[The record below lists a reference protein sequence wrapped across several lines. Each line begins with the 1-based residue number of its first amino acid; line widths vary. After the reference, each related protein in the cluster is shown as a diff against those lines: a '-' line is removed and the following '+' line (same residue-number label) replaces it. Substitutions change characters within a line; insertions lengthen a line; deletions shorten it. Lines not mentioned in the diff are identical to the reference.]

1 VTSSLFSLSGGSP
14 APVTLTLTRPG
25 RAQASTLR
33 RIAAVVTRVLKMD
46 SGAMVRL
53 VSRGEDATDLL
64 IATPLGCVVS
74 QRIHATVSEDGAVI
88 SADPLPALLG
98 DAATADDGA
107 DGASIGLSGRMD
119 MLWAGT
125 PPPESGWSLVDTI
138 PGADVRE
145 VFGQLQAEAEAHSGP
160 AGLPPS
166 LLDQPLLRLTSKGQ
180 TGIIEIPGSVV
191 AAMGSLGLV
200 KEPPAQLADHDLIRV
215 SVTGSWIRIDAIFG
229 TAYLPRPGG
238 LARIPTPR

>member
-1 VTSSLFSLSGGSP
+1 
-14 APVTLTLTRPG
+14 
-25 RAQASTLR
+25 
-33 RIAAVVTRVLKMD
+33 
-46 SGAMVRL
+46 
-53 VSRGEDATDLL
+53 
-64 IATPLGCVVS
+64 
-74 QRIHATVSEDGAVI
+74 
-88 SADPLPALLG
+88 
-98 DAATADDGA
+98 
-107 DGASIGLSGRMD
+107 
-119 MLWAGT
+119 
-125 PPPESGWSLVDTI
+125 VDTI

-145 VFGQLQAEAEAHSGP
+145 VFEQLQSEAEAHSGP

-166 LLDQPLLRLTSKGQ
+166 LLDQPLLRLTSRGQ

-200 KEPPAQLADHDLIRV
+200 KEPPAQLTDHDLIRV

>member
-25 RAQASTLR
+25 RTQASTLR
-33 RIAAVVTRVLKMD
+33 RVAAVVTRVLRMD

-64 IATPLGCVVS
+64 IATPLGCVVA
-74 QRIHATVSEDGAVI
+74 QRIHATVSEDGAVV

-98 DAATADDGA
+98 DAASVDDEA
-107 DGASIGLSGRMD
+107 AIDLSGRMD

-125 PPPESGWSLVDTI
+125 PPPASGWSLVDTI

-145 VFGQLQAEAEAHSGP
+145 VFEQLQSEAEAHSGP

-166 LLDQPLLRLTSKGQ
+166 LLDQPLLRLTSRGQ

-200 KEPPAQLADHDLIRV
+200 KEPPAQLTDHDLIRV